1 MGGENE
7 ETGFEEREV
16 GDVVAFEVD
25 GREDGTLDF
34 VWEKDRSTAACEVCF
49 GEIVCCH

>member
-25 GREDGTLDF
+25 GREDGALDF
-34 VWEKDRSTAACEVCF
+34 VLEKDGSTAACEVCF
-49 GEIVCCH
+49 GERV